1 MKLLHHTLLGWLL
14 YATGS
19 TAAPWRVTATNPL
32 PKTRLGEIVE
42 IPIRSSQPHTN
53 RSIGPVSQWQVWSE
67 SSHQE
72 IISQTVDQDD
82 DGRLDLLLIQA
93 DFGPLESKTF
103 LIQPGLSPLKG
114 DPQRTTFGRF
124 VPERMDDFAWENDLV
139 AFRMYGPAL
148 AREGGGSGVD
158 CWLKRVP
165 YPIINKWYELALQGI
180 SYHQDHGEGYDP
192 YHVGASRGC
201 GGLSYQINGEI
212 ISTGVFVTHRLIANG
227 PLRTEF
233 ELTYKTSTRSG
244 SMIDETK
251 RVAID
256 LGSRLTRFDIAIK
269 GVSPEQQMDLLLGL
283 NTHEG
288 KAHVQLAP
296 EAGYMSAWELMDDAH
311 LGTGIVAFP
320 STITKAEEWRSSN
333 RDSAHGYLFASYEP
347 DQRFRYYA
355 GYGWT
360 KAMGITS
367 EEAWIDYLR
376 NIAANIQNPILV
388 TITKTNAQGT

>member
-1 MKLLHHTLLGWLL
+1 MITQ
-14 YATGS
+14 
-19 TAAPWRVTATNPL
+19 N
-32 PKTRLGEIVE
+32 
-42 IPIRSSQPHTN
+42 
-53 RSIGPVSQWQVWSE
+53 
-67 SSHQE
+67 
-72 IISQTVDQDD
+72 VDQDG
-82 DGRLDLLLIQA
+82 DGHLDFVLIQT
-93 DFGPLESKTF
+93 DFGPLETKTF
-103 LIQPGLSPLKG
+103 LIKPRPPLLKR
-114 DPQRTTFGRF
+114 DNQRTTFGRF

-148 AREGGGSGVD
+148 AQEGGGSGLD

-201 GGLSYQINGEI
+201 GGLSYLIDGEI
-212 ISTGVFVTHRLIANG
+212 ISPGVFVTHRLIANG

-233 ELTYKTSTRSG
+233 ELTYKTSTRFG
-244 SMIDETK
+244 SVIEETK
-251 RVAID
+251 RVTID
-256 LGSRLTRFDIAIK
+256 LGSRLTRFDITIK
-269 GVSPEQQMDLLLGL
+269 GASSERQMELLLGL

-320 STITKAEEWRSSN
+320 STISKAEEWRSSN
-333 RDSAHGYLFASYEP
+333 RDTAHGYLFARYEP
-347 DQRFRYYA
+347 HQSLRYYA

-360 KAMGITS
+360 KAMEITS
-367 EEAWIDYLR
+367 EEAWTYYLR
-376 NIAANIQNPILV
+376 NVAANIQTPILV
-388 TITKTNAQGT
+388 KITETNPQGTRHHDAHKLSF